1 MVGLDT
7 LLTSEMD
14 SEQWSAFRENW
25 IKGMT
30 TDLHVECGV
39 AKEDCAL
46 VAELQFE
53 EYVGQEGYTGR
64 DEKISG
70 QREGWG
76 SNEL

>member
-39 AKEDCAL
+39 AKEDCAEM
-46 VAELQFE
+46 AELQFE
-53 EYVGQEGYTGR
+53 ECVGQEGFTGR
-64 DEKISG
+64 DEMIAIR
-70 QREGWG
+70 REGWG

>member
-1 MVGLDT
+1 MGGLDT

-14 SEQWSAFRENW
+14 SEQWSAFRKDW

-64 DEKISG
+64 DEMIALR
-70 QREGWG
+70 REGWG